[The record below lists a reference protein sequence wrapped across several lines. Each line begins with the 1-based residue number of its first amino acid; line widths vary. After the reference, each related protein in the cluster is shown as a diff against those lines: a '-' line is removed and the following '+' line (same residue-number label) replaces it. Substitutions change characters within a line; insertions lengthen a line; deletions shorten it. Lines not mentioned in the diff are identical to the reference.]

1 MGRATIGTARPH
13 RRGRSSH
20 LAAAAL
26 SAAGVCHQLH
36 LDGPTAAGRLSSQR
50 VATFALLPSWL
61 SEAAVNMPRSR
72 SGSTEASFSEYRL
85 LISSE
90 IPELDVEGVARELEA
105 EAWTEDSLLVKALV
119 KEGAKN
125 VATLPWTGRS
135 REMTFDLRLGIPW
148 ETVRAY
154 MQLSGRDRE
163 ESMVTPTL
171 AETEIT
177 ARHSVYVS
185 PSELVMVES
194 TYAVA
199 SPALNL
205 KMLFALHPASSIGG
219 GEYIFGVAVEYPP
232 GHTASFLE
240 YPIIRDFMNI
250 GLVEASRHYGK
261 TLLVE
266 LRGRASAPSSLPATT
281 SGRGTEGGQDSSAP
295 WWRRLHL
302 FR

>member
-1 MGRATIGTARPH
+1 
-13 RRGRSSH
+13 
-20 LAAAAL
+20 
-26 SAAGVCHQLH
+26 
-36 LDGPTAAGRLSSQR
+36 
-50 VATFALLPSWL
+50 
-61 SEAAVNMPRSR
+61 
-72 SGSTEASFSEYRL
+72 
-85 LISSE
+85 
-90 IPELDVEGVARELEA
+90 
-105 EAWTEDSLLVKALV
+105 
-119 KEGAKN
+119 
-125 VATLPWTGRS
+125 
-135 REMTFDLRLGIPW
+135 
-148 ETVRAY
+148 
-154 MQLSGRDRE
+154 
-163 ESMVTPTL
+163 MVTPTL

-205 KMLFALHPASSIGG
+205 KMLFALHPDSSMGG